1 MAATRECIFL
11 GVFFFSV
18 FCIVSWK
25 FSLIGVKDAVKL
37 AGRGLLMLG
46 VLTWL
51 SSCFYPKLK
60 SYLCPATP
68 PPVTGPAEDPHSR
81 FSKQEKARK
90 EQQHQHSAKS
100 EEYLEAVVKPRQEA
114 VLRKKEEDFYRM
126 TGQSWK
132 LSQGFTLGGEEQVT
146 HTDADDETPNQ
157 RAARKRKELEV
168 PNPVPVR
175 TQLPK
180 EKKIITLPDEPPED
194 ANGVVKIALRF
205 PSGRT
210 VRRRFLKTCRSTV
223 LLDWLHK
230 SGYSPTLYALYTPY
244 PRCPLLTRT
253 DLSVEDV
260 GIVTHTALNVE
271 EKDPS

>member
-1 MAATRECIFL
+1 MGIVLSTVRLMYSEMEYNIWPKVLLKIHTIDFL
-11 GVFFFSV
+11 NR
-18 FCIVSWK
+18 K
-25 FSLIGVKDAVKL
+25 
-37 AGRGLLMLG
+37 
-46 VLTWL
+46 
-51 SSCFYPKLK
+51 
-60 SYLCPATP
+60 
-68 PPVTGPAEDPHSR
+68 
-81 FSKQEKARK
+81 KQER
-90 EQQHQHSAKS
+90 SNSITTVLSLLLLS

-126 TGQSWK
+126 TGQGWK
-132 LSQGFTLGGEEQVT
+132 LSQGFTLGGLMTQEEQVT

-168 PNPVPVR
+168 PNPVPVQ

-210 VRRRFLKTCRSTV
+210 ARRRFLKTCRSTV

-230 SGYSPTLYALYTPY
+230 SGYSPTLYALYTSY
-244 PRCPLLTRT
+244 PRSPLLTRT

-271 EKDPS
+271 EKDPSSS